1 MLYGDKN
8 SSTQS
13 YGSKVGSGVK
23 YGAKYVAKGL
33 GKVNSLAVPAL
44 ALSGMGGGGAAGLK
58 ATEGLARG
66 ISNL

>member
-13 YGSKVGSGVK
+13 YGSKVGPGILQYS
-23 YGAKYVAKGL
+23 AKHVAKGL

-44 ALSGMGGGGAAGLK
+44 ALSGMGGVAAGLK

>member
-44 ALSGMGGGGAAGLK
+44 ALSGMGGVAAGLK